1 MDDEDVLT
9 AAEAALREGRA
20 GEAQRL
26 LHGVVERNPGNGRAW
41 YLLSVLTT
49 IDSQRE
55 MYLAKALTAGFD
67 PAPPPPPAVV
77 EQPPAEDEPEKDE
90 VILAARAALA
100 EERMGEVRRLLMP
113 LVERDPQH
121 GEAWFLLS
129 QASSLDSQRL
139 LYWQKAW
146 DAGHK
151 HLLPAARTSSRPA
164 QPTGP
169 RYRAPLDEPLP
180 LFAHERQHQQPYYPP
195 PPGQS
200 RSAPDDSPGVAFVK
214 GGCYLVLAFA
224 ILGAC
229 ALFTGGFASINL
241 GGIACLFVIGGVL
254 GVMIQSVRGR

>member
-1 MDDEDVLT
+1 MDDENVLE

-26 LHGVVERNPGNGRAW
+26 LHGLVERDPGNGRAW

-55 MYLAKALTAGFD
+55 MYLAKALASGFD
-67 PAPPPPPAVV
+67 PAPAQVAL
-77 EQPPAEDEPEKDE
+77 EQEHAADE
-90 VILAARAALA
+90 VIVAARAALA
-100 EERMGEVRRLLMP
+100 QERMGEVRRLLMP
-113 LVERDPQH
+113 VVERDPQH
-121 GEAWFLLS
+121 GEAWFVLS

-139 LYWQKAW
+139 LYWQRAW
-146 DAGHK
+146 DAGYK
-151 HLLPAARTSSRPA
+151 HLLPAPRSSAGRPT
-164 QPTGP
+164 QPLGP
-169 RYRAPLDEPLP
+169 RYRAPLDEPPP

-200 RSAPDDSPGVAFVK
+200 RSAPDGSAGEAFLK

-224 ILGAC
+224 VLGAC

-254 GVMIQSVRGR
+254 GVIIYSLRGR